1 MTTVQEIQVPDIG
14 DFSAVEIVE
23 VLVKPGDTINKE
35 DSLIAIE
42 SDKATMEIPSPQ
54 AGRVKEMKVKL
65 GGKVSQ
71 GDSILLLEIAD
82 EASSV
87 QPVSTGVSTTSA
99 SGMAPTPPAARSSAS
114 MPTPV
119 AIPEPVPAAEQY
131 ARPSPTAHISEERFR
146 KAHASPAVRRFAR
159 ELGANLTEIKGS
171 GPKQRILKQDVQLYV
186 KRALTSGGGGFTVAE
201 FPEVDFAKY
210 GAVEFRPLTR
220 INKLTGQNTHRN
232 WVRIPHVTQHDEA
245 DITELEAFRK
255 SLNRESKGDEVK
267 ITFLP
272 FLMKAVVSALKAFPR
287 FNSSLDVAQENVIY
301 KHYFHIGVAV
311 DTPQGL
317 VVPVIRD
324 VERKNLVELAS
335 ELAEVSA
342 RAREGKLTLTD
353 LQGGCFT
360 ISSLGGIGGTRFD
373 PIVNAP
379 EVAILG
385 VSRAVMKPVYQE
397 AEFVP
402 RLILPLSLSYDHRV
416 IDGADGARF
425 ITFLSALL
433 SETRRMLL

>member
-1 MTTVQEIQVPDIG
+1 MATVQEIHVPDIG

-54 AGRVKEMKVKL
+54 AGTVKEMRVKL
-65 GGKVSQ
+65 GGKISQ
-71 GDSILLLEIAD
+71 GDPILLLELVD
-82 EASSV
+82 EATSA
-87 QPVSTGVSTTSA
+87 QPVGAGATTSGA
-99 SGMAPTPPAARSSAS
+99 SEAALAAPSITSTPPPAA
-114 MPTPV
+114 MPDEAP
-119 AIPEPVPAAEQY
+119 APEHY
-131 ARPSPTAHISEERFR
+131 TRPSPTAHISEERFR

-159 ELGANLTEIKGS
+159 ELGANLNEIKGS
-171 GPKQRILKQDVQLYV
+171 GPKRRILKQDVKLYV

-210 GAVEFRPLTR
+210 GVVEIRPLTR

-255 SLNRESKGDEVK
+255 SLNRESKGDEIK

-272 FLMKAVVSALKAFPR
+272 FLMKAVVSALKAYPR
-287 FNSSLDVAQENVIY
+287 FNSSLDVAQENLIY

-311 DTPQGL
+311 ETPQGL

-342 RAREGKLTLTD
+342 RAREAKLTLSD

-385 VSRAVMKPVYQE
+385 VSKAVMKPVYQE